1 MNTGWTTKTHQEVI
15 ENVSELNTADGNR
28 RAEFNVSG
36 MTCAGC
42 ARSIERSLLRQ
53 PDVRSAVVNFAGG
66 NVVVNYDPAKTDETQ
81 LADVIRQTGFQVE
94 TGDRETTEEDH
105 RREQHATRVMWLG
118 VALTLPLFVLS
129 MGRDF
134 GLWGPWAH
142 AGWVNY
148 LMFALATPVQF
159 YVGRTFYEG
168 AFRSLRSRVANM
180 DVLVTM
186 STSVAYAFSVAVML
200 LLTAGSELLGTH
212 VYFETSATIIAL
224 VMVGHWIEGRA
235 KTRTN
240 GAITSLLNLQAKTA
254 RIVRDGNEVDVPIEE
269 VVLGDHVIVRPGER
283 IPVDGVVI
291 AGQSVVDESMITG
304 ESMPV
309 QKPVGS
315 DVIGATI
322 NGDGVLTI
330 EARHLGAESALAR
343 IVKQVADAQ
352 ATKAPIQKLA
362 DQISAVFVPIV
373 IAVALAAFCVWFF
386 IIGDTVAAILRMIAV
401 LIISCPC
408 AMGLATPLAVTVG
421 MGRGA
426 ENGILFKSSE
436 AIQRVGRID
445 HVVLDKTGTITR
457 GEQVVTD
464 TITFSDLDAE
474 PLIAMAGSVERGSQ
488 HPIAAAILAEAERL
502 GVETSM
508 PDDVQ
513 TTSGQGVSARW
524 DGKRVY
530 VGNLRFIQ
538 QHSQVDNELQDRAA
552 ELQRQAKTVM
562 WVVCDGAIVGLI
574 AVADTIKSESAEA
587 IRRLHGRGITVSMLT
602 GDNQHT
608 ARAVADQV
616 GIDDVMA
623 EVLPGDKTKRI
634 QDLQSRGEFTAMVG
648 DGINDA
654 PALAQ
659 ADVGIAIGTGTDVAI
674 EAADVTLLGGELRGV
689 ARAVHLS
696 AMTMRNIKQNLFW
709 AFAYNVALLPIAAG
723 VLAGVESAPH
733 WLRELH
739 PITAAMAMVGSD
751 LVIVSNAL
759 RLRRAKVDT

>member
-1 MNTGWTTKTHQEVI
+1 MDRLGETDSESVAGLETAEV
-15 ENVSELNTADGNR
+15 NR

-42 ARSIERSLLRQ
+42 AQSIERSLLRQ
-53 PDVRSAVVNFAGG
+53 PDVSSAVVNFAGG
-66 NVVVNYDPAKTDETQ
+66 NVVVSYDPARTDEAE
-81 LADVIRQTGFQVE
+81 LAEVIRQTGFQVE
-94 TGDRETTEEDH
+94 TGDRDTAEED
-105 RREQHATRVMWLG
+105 RRQEQHDTLVMWIG

-148 LMFALATPVQF
+148 VMFVLATPVQF
-159 YVGRTFYEG
+159 YVGREFYLG
-168 AFRSLRSRVANM
+168 AYRSLRSRFANM

-186 STSVAYAFSVAVML
+186 STSVAYFFSVAVML
-200 LLTAGSELLGTH
+200 LLSAGSELLGQH
-212 VYFETSATIIAL
+212 VYFETSATIISL

-240 GAITSLLNLQAKTA
+240 GAITSLLNLQAKNA
-254 RIVRDGNEVDVPIEE
+254 RVLRDGVEVDVPIQE
-269 VVLGDHVIVRPGER
+269 VVLGDHVIVRAGEQ
-283 IPVDGVVI
+283 IPVDGAVI
-291 AGQSVVDESMITG
+291 AGESVVDESMITG

-309 QKPVGS
+309 HKPIGS
-315 DVIGATI
+315 GVIGATI
-322 NGDGVLTI
+322 NGDGMLTV

-343 IVKQVADAQ
+343 IVKQVSEAQ

-362 DQISAVFVPIV
+362 DQISGIFVPIV
-373 IAVALAAFCVWFF
+373 IAVAMVTFCVWFF
-386 IIGDTVAAILRMIAV
+386 VIGDTVGAILRMISV

-436 AIQRVGRID
+436 AIQRVGAIK

-464 TITFSDLDAE
+464 TIAVGGLSDE
-474 PLIAMAGSVERGSQ
+474 RLIAMAGSVERGSQ
-488 HPIAAAILAEAERL
+488 HPIATAILAEAERL
-502 GVETSM
+502 GVDTTM

-513 TTSGQGVSARW
+513 SSSGQGVTAVW
-524 DGKRVY
+524 QGQRVR
-530 VGNLRFIQ
+530 VGNQRFI
-538 QHSQVDNELQDRAA
+538 EQDSSIGPAMQTRAA

-562 WVVCDGAIVGLI
+562 WIACEDEVVGLI
-574 AVADTIKSESAEA
+574 AVADTIKPESAEA
-587 IRRLHGRGITVSMLT
+587 IARLNDQGIVVSMLT

-608 ARAVADQV
+608 AAAVANQV

-623 EVLPGDKTKRI
+623 EVLPGEKTERI
-634 QDLQSRGEFTAMVG
+634 RELQSRGEFTAMVG

-689 ARAVHLS
+689 ARAVKLS
-696 AMTMRNIKQNLFW
+696 VLTMRNIKQNLFW
-709 AFAYNVALLPIAAG
+709 AFAYNVALIPIAAG
-723 VLAGVESAPH
+723 VLAGVESAPM

-739 PITAAMAMVGSD
+739 PITAALAMVGSD
-751 LVIVSNAL
+751 LVIVTNAL
-759 RLRRAKVDT
+759 RLRRVKVDE

>member
-1 MNTGWTTKTHQEVI
+1 M
-15 ENVSELNTADGNR
+15 NTADGNR